1 MLKSQLKV
9 KKKEINR
16 IFRNRIKR
24 QIIELLVLDDG
35 AYFGDLVRRIN
46 GSHPVILE
54 HLMEL
59 KQMGWIYKD
68 NEGGRFRI
76 SGDIPLEEGADN
88 ASSATEAII
97 EEINRFSGMTRQKNK
112 PSGQD
117 TSLNKLTPNE
127 QRVDPA
133 G

>member
-1 MLKSQLKV
+1 M

-16 IFRNRIKR
+16 IFRNPIKR

-35 AYFGDLVRRIN
+35 AYFGDLVRQIN

-59 KQMGWIYKD
+59 KQMGWVYKD
-68 NEGGRFRI
+68 NEGGKFRI
-76 SGDIPLEEGADN
+76 TADGH
-88 ASSATEAII
+88 TENEDGLDFPIRDDII
-97 EEINRFSGMTRQKNK
+97 EEINRFSEETRKNNK
-112 PSGQD
+112 QSGQD

-133 G
+133 E